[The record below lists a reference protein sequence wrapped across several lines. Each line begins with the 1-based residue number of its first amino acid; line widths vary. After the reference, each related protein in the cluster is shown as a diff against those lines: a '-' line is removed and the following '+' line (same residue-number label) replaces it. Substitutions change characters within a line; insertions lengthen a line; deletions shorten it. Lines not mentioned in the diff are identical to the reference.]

1 MPVNHQLRCIFVHIP
16 KTGGTSIE
24 RTLDMFGDW
33 RIEDA
38 GRLYG
43 LIASRTFR
51 SAAATANHLQHLTA
65 AELRDLLAGD
75 FDAYFKFSFVR
86 NPWDRF
92 VSSFGKKDPNLLE
105 CATNRGI
112 HLAGVSFKDYVRLTR
127 DLKHPHLQPQCEF
140 LFDRNGKSLVDFLGR
155 FETLVED
162 YGMVARRLGLQL
174 DLPHHNAS
182 EHAPYRSYYDDADRE
197 EIASRYAQDIQVFG
211 YRF

>member
-1 MPVNHQLRCIFVHIP
+1 MPVNHELRCIFVHIP

-38 GRLYG
+38 ERMFG
-43 LIASRTFR
+43 LIASPVLR
-51 SAAATANHLQHLTA
+51 SQGVTANHLQHLA
-65 AELRDLLAGD
+65 ATELRDLLGSD

-92 VSSFGKKDPNLLE
+92 VSSFGKKDPNLVQ
-105 CATNRGI
+105 CAASLGI
-112 HLAGVSFKDYVRLTR
+112 QLAGVDFKDYVRLTR
-127 DLKHPHLQPQCEF
+127 GLRHPHLQPQCEF
-140 LFDRNGKSLVDFLGR
+140 LFDRNGKSLVDFIGR

-162 YGMVARRLGLQL
+162 YGAVARRLGLQL
-174 DLPHHNAS
+174 VLPHHNAS
-182 EHAPYRSYYDDADRE
+182 EHSPYRSYYDDADRD
-197 EIASRYAQDIQVFG
+197 EIASRYARDIQVFG